1 MYIEV
6 LRKVN
11 VWVRETYNIDNE
23 SQVKDA
29 INEDLFCYD
38 LDTLWETQED
48 MGPVEVYDDSGN
60 LIYKNHNE

>member
-23 SQVKDA
+23 SQIKDA

-38 LDTLWETQED
+38 LDTLWETQEEV
-48 MGPVEVYDDSGN
+48 GPIEVYDDSGN

>member
-11 VWVRETYNIDNE
+11 VWVRETYDIDNE
-23 SQVKDA
+23 SQIEDA
-29 INEDLFCYD
+29 INEDLVCYD

-48 MGPVEVYDDSGN
+48 VGPIEVYDDSGN